1 MYACELHGIK
11 YVTVLDDIFPSPQGD
26 HVWLDTQL
34 NSEFNVPIGAVVKD
48 SDSGRILLEDDE
60 GKVGYTI
67 TFSKDEY
74 KI

>member
-11 YVTVLDDIFPSPQGD
+11 YVTVLDNSFSSPQGD
-26 HVWLDTQL
+26 HVWLDTQP

-60 GKVGYTI
+60 GKVGYAI
-67 TFSKDEY
+67 TSCKR
-74 KI
+74 